1 MQHIVWPIREQRH
14 NWALSKSRKLEIK
27 ANNRTRKQ
35 KILPPVWLKKS
46 FWTRFESNIGNINHE

>member
-35 KILPPVWLKKS
+35 KILPPVW
-46 FWTRFESNIGNINHE
+46 